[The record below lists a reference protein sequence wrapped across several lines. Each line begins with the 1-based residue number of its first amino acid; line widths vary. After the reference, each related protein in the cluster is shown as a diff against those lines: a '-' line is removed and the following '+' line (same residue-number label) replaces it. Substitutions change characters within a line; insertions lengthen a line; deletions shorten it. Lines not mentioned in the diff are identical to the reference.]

1 MKKMKRTGLFS
12 ALLVLGISMVSSQ
25 STQITPDELRDITHY
40 LSSDKLEGRKVGT
53 KGDEEAAKYI
63 RTHFERSGLRLL
75 GDKGFQEFDVVT
87 GAEAGDGN
95 QLKINNQELK
105 YGEDFIALSFS
116 KSTVAEGELISAGYG
131 FSFTNDSMS
140 VNHYAGLE
148 VAGRWVLILRGEPE
162 PDNAHSPYLEY
173 AGERHKALV
182 AADQGAA
189 GVIFINGPQFDP
201 EDKLPAMF
209 YDKSSALAGIPV
221 VQVTRKALQRVL
233 GTSFDAENMESDV
246 NTGKWVSKPTA
257 LGMVSGHTDVR
268 HKVERTRNVVAMVEG
283 NDPELRSEYVI
294 IGAHYDHLG
303 MGGPGSGSREPD
315 TTAVH
320 NGADDNASGVAG
332 MLEIAQRLAS
342 EKTNRRSVVFIAF
355 GAEEM
360 GLLGAK
366 HFVDHP
372 LVPLRAVQA
381 MINFDMIG
389 RMNAERKVMVGGT
402 GTSAESESILDAL
415 GKKRKFELSY
425 SSEGFGASDHA
436 AFYVKDIPVF
446 FITTGAHD
454 DYHTSRDD
462 AALLDYA
469 SAGQVAE
476 FGFDLLSELASR
488 ERRLAFQEAGPKARG
503 GHGRGYKIALGI
515 MPDFAGSG
523 SNGLRVDAV
532 RPEGP
537 AGIAGMLKGD
547 VITAINGKSVG
558 NIYDYMARLKG
569 LEKGMT
575 ITLDI
580 LREERRQVLIVQL

>member
-1 MKKMKRTGLFS
+1 
-12 ALLVLGISMVSSQ
+12 
-25 STQITPDELRDITHY
+25 
-40 LSSDKLEGRKVGT
+40 
-53 KGDEEAAKYI
+53 
-63 RTHFERSGLRLL
+63 
-75 GDKGFQEFDVVT
+75 
-87 GAEAGDGN
+87 
-95 QLKINNQELK
+95 
-105 YGEDFIALSFS
+105 
-116 KSTVAEGELISAGYG
+116 
-131 FSFTNDSMS
+131 
-140 VNHYAGLE
+140 
-148 VAGRWVLILRGEPE
+148 
-162 PDNAHSPYLEY
+162 
-173 AGERHKALV
+173 
-182 AADQGAA
+182 
-189 GVIFINGPQFDP
+189 
-201 EDKLPAMF
+201 
-209 YDKSSALAGIPV
+209 
-221 VQVTRKALQRVL
+221 
-233 GTSFDAENMESDV
+233 MESDV